1 MLKGL
6 RKVLIGLQKICNA
19 PLMMPLK
26 SCQIMHNLFY
36 SHHPF
41 RNKWYHGNSDSH
53 ISEQGSDFIR
63 WDFEN
68 AHLENH
74 GLVTHFDAVPIEE
87 GKEFIFEVKW
97 RSDSRPTYVK

>member
-1 MLKGL
+1 
-6 RKVLIGLQKICNA
+6 
-19 PLMMPLK
+19 
-26 SCQIMHNLFY
+26 MHNLFY

-41 RNKWYHGNSDSH
+41 GNKWYHGNSDSH
-53 ISEQGSDFIR
+53 ISEQDSDFIRFIR

-87 GKEFIFEVKW
+87 GKEFTFEVKW
-97 RSDSRPTYVK
+97 RSDSRPTYVN